1 MLINKLHLNEIR
13 KNLYSWIKNFLRDR
27 TQIIILEN
35 GKPDSDFRPLL
46 AAYLKDKP
54 FSLILMKALVIS
66 NIICCVSNM
75 LMRYLEKKVLGTEL

>member
-1 MLINKLHLNEIR
+1 MDFSKTFDKVPHTMLMNKLHLNEIR

-35 GKPDSDFRPLL
+35 GKPESDFRPLL

-66 NIICCVSNM
+66 NIICCV
-75 LMRYLEKKVLGTEL
+75 

>member
-1 MLINKLHLNEIR
+1 MDFSKTFDKVPHTMLMNKLHLNEIR

-27 TQIIILEN
+27 TQIIIFEN

-66 NIICCVSNM
+66 NIICCV
-75 LMRYLEKKVLGTEL
+75 